1 MSSDMIP
8 VPRMD
13 EALPSGPVRRHRRR
27 AQKESRAAAM
37 GKRPEDA
44 MEDRKSRRAERVG
57 KEQQQQQQ
65 QQGKNAGV
73 LKGYRVIVSGMQRF
87 TTEEQ
92 VRSLFRS
99 VGGKILKCTMGRQ
112 AGTNKPVGVAE
123 IVYETSAQAD
133 KAARVMNKA
142 TVDGRVIAVQTR
154 GLAFFTTQPQASGK
168 KKAGKAKASAAS
180 KSKSKA
186 PKKEP
191 ITTASLDASLQSYM
205 SQ

>member
-37 GKRPEDA
+37 GKRSEDA
-44 MEDRKSRRAERVG
+44 MEDRKSRRAERVS
-57 KEQQQQQQ
+57 KEQQKQQQQ

-142 TVDGRVIAVQTR
+142 TVDGRVIAVQAR
-154 GLAFFTTQPQASGK
+154 GLAFFTSQPQAPAK
-168 KKAGKAKASAAS
+168 KAKAKTPAAAP

>member
-1 MSSDMIP
+1 
-8 VPRMD
+8 
-13 EALPSGPVRRHRRR
+13 
-27 AQKESRAAAM
+27 
-37 GKRPEDA
+37 
-44 MEDRKSRRAERVG
+44 MEDRKSRRAERVS
-57 KEQQQQQQ
+57 KQQQGK
-65 QQGKNAGV
+65 GKNAGV

-154 GLAFFTTQPQASGK
+154 GLAFFTTQPAAAP
-168 KKAGKAKASAAS
+168 KKAAKASAAP
-180 KSKSKA
+180 KGKSKA